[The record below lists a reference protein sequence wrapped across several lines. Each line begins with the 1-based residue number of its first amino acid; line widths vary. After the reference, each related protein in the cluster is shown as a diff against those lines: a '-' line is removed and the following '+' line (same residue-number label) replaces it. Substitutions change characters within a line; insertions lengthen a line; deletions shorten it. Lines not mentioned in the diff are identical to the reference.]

1 MKTKANI
8 TKIIRIS
15 LSICLTA
22 FCIFHLCS
30 CSFSEDYDEFDENT
44 EGIVDVKTIVD
55 YYGDNKENSYYS
67 LAAGN
72 RIKVIKPFDGD
83 EIEIYTA
90 DSSCFEAYIDRKKN
104 KVLNKL
110 VEESLTDK
118 HDNEV
123 KITPVL
129 KDMFKQISKLEHD
142 LMVVQILKDGD
153 EYFAYVE
160 LNVNLWT
167 PCTLYYYNKDTSELV
182 ELYEFDNER
191 VTDLKIRNLD
201 LIK

>member
-1 MKTKANI
+1 MKTKANV

-22 FCIFHLCS
+22 FCIFNLCS
-30 CSFSEDYDEFDENT
+30 CSFSEGYDEFDENT

-67 LAAGN
+67 LATGN
-72 RIKVIKPFDGD
+72 RIKVIKPFNGD

-90 DSSCFEAYIDRKKN
+90 DESCFKAYIDRKKN

-110 VEESLTDK
+110 VEEGLTDK
-118 HDNEV
+118 NNNEV

-129 KDMFKQISKLEHD
+129 KDMFEQISKLEHD

-167 PCTLYYYNKDTSELV
+167 PCTLYYYNKDTSKLV

-191 VTDLKIRNLD
+191 VIDLKIQNLD